1 MSNELALVEKVELRL
16 ALADTDEKF
25 ESALNLYLAP
35 ILLKFSSSDVA
46 VKTQINKIVKYL
58 LTRINTSHVKLPI
71 RNLLSQ
77 VKSPNVAASVD
88 PTVVQS
94 YTILFISK
102 GLPRLS
108 ERERLELI
116 PLIIDGI
123 STMKDA
129 TASRMFNV
137 LCKLLLDWHADDSH
151 KDSYLSSWNVND
163 SDQTF
168 LITKFSEFMLMGPV
182 LPDESHN
189 IPQDLTFPGLSSSSV
204 SFFTYQA
211 GATFDLGTLTIYK
224 KAILR
229 FSEAVFSNSATL
241 IAIIASADTSTSLAN
256 DAQSF
261 LKRIKVDYESKPLV
275 DQLIDLFI
283 GDSDRPPASLYL
295 QEKIMNFCSQSHLA
309 ASSPKAAQ
317 LCSLGLESDYSRLKH
332 STIKFIKWLST
343 AMLKNKTM
351 QDETL
356 CRTIAIQL
364 KNNLAK
370 EDVTNNTTN
379 TTQRRFQYEALAV
392 VLRRVKNQ
400 EDCTFVDFLFRMMER
415 DSPDLI
421 SSIQDAFSAL
431 SPSLLKLPSDEK
443 HKLMEIFASYIKQ
456 MPTFET
462 RDNILSCRYAAVK
475 LVNACFPF
483 NDAKAR
489 ILDVLA
495 QTQFDKPE
503 TLEEAS
509 KGLHPYYFSLIQN
522 IKSSDCKLTVEFPDF
537 ESIIQEV
544 QHIDHVNIGKL
555 MTFAWRCLVMQAI
568 RGCVTVIVP
577 DQQWEIR
584 LENALDYDEK
594 VKSLLVK
601 ELQRLDDKS
610 LRTDSGPS
618 LLSVYLKMQL
628 DVFVAESSLE
638 AGRQLYQILISSP
651 RQAFSST
658 AFSVNQLKSMLTTS
672 ISDEVLLYVSK
683 CLAIIASQDTLEEQD
698 LKSLLTGLLSDDQIM
713 ACSFLISQLVLHGK
727 LKVVSTD
734 LFDEVLMKI
743 ENSLSS
749 SSSKIQREGFES
761 LSQLALFGCL
771 GPILTL
777 SSKVKSYKSKF
788 IKLLLPL
795 VKKLN
800 EKATIAI
807 SCVSLSLLR
816 SDTEFLPLIE
826 SALYGT
832 YTSKQTDFHFTAGE
846 AFSILAAGVHSKV
859 VMNKLDIREE
869 SVSPPLEH
877 DVSRVPIILDTIIEA
892 CEDTK
897 PALKRAGCIWLL
909 SLVQHCGHLE
919 PLQNNL
925 SLLQRSFLRFLADKD
940 EIIQESASRG
950 LSLVYEMGDAELK
963 DTLTHNLLSSFTD
976 SRKSVTSGYLH
987 EETELF
993 DPGVLNTGDSSVSTY
1008 KDVLNLASE
1017 VGDPSLVYK
1026 FMSIAKS
1033 SALWS
1038 SRKGIA
1044 FGLGAILDKSKLE
1057 ALIANDQRLS
1067 SRLIPKL
1074 FRYRFDP
1081 SPSVAKTMN
1090 DIWNSLLPNSK
1101 VITDNFETIL
1111 RDLLTN
1117 MGNREWRVRQA
1128 STAAIQDLLRHVSF
1142 EEYET
1147 YLEKIWTM
1155 AFRVMDDIKESVRVE
1170 ANSLTR
1176 YLATTMVNKISNVD
1190 HQTSNESKILSQLV
1204 PFLLGSNGLLNDSDE
1219 VKNFALQII
1228 IKLAKSSSIL
1238 LKPYICDLIE
1248 QLTMMMSS
1256 IEPQIANYLALNAD
1270 KYNIKSDDIDSQRL
1284 AALSSSPLMEAIER
1298 LMNLLD
1304 EGLMAD
1310 FIIHLSDAVKK
1321 SVGLPS
1327 KVTGSKIII
1336 SLITR
1341 HYIISQKYGD
1351 DLLKICMSQLKDRNE
1366 TVSKSF
1372 AISAGYCVRIA
1383 SLKKI
1388 DSLAKKLKAYYFEAG
1403 DNEKLKLLSANASES
1418 ISKYSGD
1425 RFQSIAVSYLPLIFV
1440 GKHDPVQEVSDLF
1453 TKAWEDSSSG
1463 GSGPIKLY
1471 LKEIIELIMLNINST
1486 DLQIR
1491 QSIALSII
1499 EIVDKLGP
1507 EISSLSN
1514 YLNQLYEILI
1524 VSLRGRSYKGK
1535 ENLLRSLV
1543 LLATKTPNFLH
1554 EAENSETFDQV
1565 KRCVLIEA
1573 GRKNREYAI
1582 HSVQSLGIFLGT
1594 FPDAEMY
1601 EEYLDLIDSFIQ
1613 PKPKNESDMDTDS
1626 EDDKAKLNKKA
1637 KDARLEEM
1645 KIQLLENQLSALNSA
1660 EPNRKLCEHIM
1671 KNLVEYFDDD
1681 RFQQTYKTQLVVI
1694 EGFTKLLK
1702 TFELLDDDLKRQM
1715 SEIWNTLSTNCANRD
1730 NLQNVLI
1737 AFIRA
1742 TSEFAK
1748 VCPAVSESC
1757 NDKLEEMASLEINS
1771 IINMEISK
1779 ALNK

>member
-58 LTRINTSHVKLPI
+58 LTRINTSQVKLPI
-71 RNLLSQ
+71 RNLVNQ
-77 VKSPNVAASVD
+77 AKSPKVAAGVD

-108 ERERLELI
+108 EKERLELI
-116 PLIIDGI
+116 PLIINGI
-123 STMKDA
+123 SAMKDVI
-129 TASRMFNV
+129 ASRMFNV
-137 LCKLLLDWHADDSH
+137 LCKILLDWHADDSQ
-151 KDSYLSSWNVND
+151 KGSYLSIWNVNE
-163 SDQTF
+163 SDQNF
-168 LITKFSEFMLMGPV
+168 LISKFSEFMLMGPV

-189 IPQDLTFPGLSSSSV
+189 IPQNLTFPGLSSSSI

-211 GATFDLGTLTIYK
+211 GATFDLGTLTNYK
-224 KAILR
+224 KAIFR
-229 FSEAVFSNSATL
+229 FSETVLSKSATK

-256 DAQSF
+256 DANSF
-261 LKRIKVDYESKPLV
+261 LKRIQVDYENKSLI

-283 GDSDRPPASLYL
+283 GDSVRPPASLYL
-295 QEKIMNFCSQSHLA
+295 QEKIMSFCSQSHFA

-317 LCSLGLESDYSRLKH
+317 LCTLGLESDYPRLKQ

-343 AMLKNKTM
+343 AMLKNETRH
-351 QDETL
+351 DETL
-356 CRTIAIQL
+356 CKTIGL
-364 KNNLAK
+364 ELRNNLAK
-370 EDVTNNTTN
+370 EDATNN

-392 VLRRVKNQ
+392 VLRRINDPK
-400 EDCTFVDFLFRMMER
+400 DCTFVDFLFKMIVR
-415 DSPDLI
+415 DSADLR
-421 SSIQDAFSAL
+421 SSIQDAISAL
-431 SPSLLKLPSDEK
+431 APSLPKLSSDEK
-443 HKLMEIFASYIKQ
+443 QKLMEILASYIKET
-456 MPTFET
+456 PTFET

-475 LVNACFPF
+475 LVNVCFPF
-483 NDAKAR
+483 SDTKAR
-489 ILDVLA
+489 ILNVLA

-522 IKSSDCKLTVEFPDF
+522 IKSSESLTVEFPSF
-537 ESIIQEV
+537 ESIVQEA
-544 QHIDHVNIGKL
+544 QHIDHANIGKL

-568 RGCVTVIVP
+568 KGSVTVIVP
-577 DQQWEIR
+577 DQQWETR
-584 LENALDYDEK
+584 LENALEYDEK
-594 VKSLLVK
+594 VKSLLFK
-601 ELQRLDDKS
+601 ELERLEDPS
-610 LRTDSGPS
+610 LRGDPS
-618 LLSVYLKMQL
+618 LLSAFLKMQL

-651 RQAFSST
+651 RQAVSST
-658 AFSVNQLKSMLTTS
+658 VSSIPQLKAMLTES
-672 ISDEVLLYVSK
+672 VSDEVKLYVSK
-683 CLAIIASQDTLEEQD
+683 CLAIIASQDTLEEQN
-698 LKSLLTGLLSDDQIM
+698 LKSHLTSLFNDDQIM
-713 ACSFLISQLVLHGK
+713 ATSFLISQLVLHGK
-727 LKVVSTD
+727 QRVVTTE
-734 LFDEVLMKI
+734 LFDEVLVKI
-743 ENSLSS
+743 EISIKS
-749 SSSKIQREGFES
+749 SSSKLQREGLES

-777 SSKVKSYKSKF
+777 SSKVNSYNSKF
-788 IKLLLPL
+788 VELLLPL

-800 EKATIAI
+800 EKAAIAI
-807 SCVSLSLLR
+807 SCLSLSLPR
-816 SDTEFLPLIE
+816 SDTENLSLIE

-832 YTSKQTDFHFTAGE
+832 HNSKQTDFYFTAGE
-846 AFSILAAGVHSKV
+846 AFSILAAGVRSKV
-859 VMNKLDIREE
+859 VMNKLDIRDE
-869 SVSPPLEH
+869 SLSPPLEH
-877 DVSRVPIILDTIIEA
+877 DVSRLPSILDTVIEA
-892 CEDTK
+892 CANTK
-897 PALKRAGCIWLL
+897 PALRKAGCIWLL

-919 PLQNNL
+919 HLQNNL

-950 LSLVYEMGDAELK
+950 LSLVYEMGDSELK
-963 DTLTHNLLSSFTD
+963 DTLTHDLLGSFTD
-976 SRKSVTSGYLH
+976 SRKSTTSGYLH
-987 EETELF
+987 EDTELF
-993 DPGVLNTGDSSVSTY
+993 DPGVMNTGDSSVSTY
-1008 KDVLNLASE
+1008 KDVLSLASE
-1017 VGDPSLVYK
+1017 VGDPGLVYK

-1057 ALIANDQRLS
+1057 ALIANDQKLS

-1081 SPSVAKTMN
+1081 SPSVAKIMN

-1101 VITDNFETIL
+1101 VITDNFKTIL
-1111 RDLLTN
+1111 EDLLTN
-1117 MGNREWRVRQA
+1117 MGAREWRVRQA

-1142 EEYET
+1142 EEYEAH
-1147 YLEKIWTM
+1147 LGKIWTM
-1155 AFRVMDDIKESVRVE
+1155 AFRVMDDIKESVRAE
-1170 ANSLTR
+1170 GNSLTR
-1176 YLATTMVNKISNVD
+1176 YLATTMVNKISSVD
-1190 HQTSNESKILSQLV
+1190 HQTSNDSKILSQLV
-1204 PFLLGSNGLLNDSDE
+1204 PFLLGSNGLLNDSDD

-1228 IKLAKSSSIL
+1228 IKLAKSSSLL
-1238 LKPYICDLIE
+1238 LKPYICDMIE

-1256 IEPQIANYLALNAD
+1256 IEPQVVNYLALNAE
-1270 KYNIKSDDIDSQRL
+1270 KYNMKSDDIDSQRL
-1284 AALSSSPLMEAIER
+1284 AALGSSPLMEAIEQ

-1304 EGLMAD
+1304 EELMTD

-1336 SLITR
+1336 TLITR
-1341 HYIISQKYGD
+1341 HYIISQRHGD

-1366 TVSKSF
+1366 TVSKSY

-1403 DNEKLKLLSANASES
+1403 DNEKLKLLSASASES

-1425 RFQSIAVSYLPLIFV
+1425 KFQSIAVSYLPLIFV
-1440 GKHDPVQEVSDLF
+1440 GKHDPVKEVSDLF
-1453 TKAWEDSSSG
+1453 TKAWEESSSG

-1471 LKEIIELIMLNINST
+1471 LKEIIELIMSNIDST

-1499 EIVDKLGP
+1499 EIVDKLGQ

-1514 YLNQLYEILI
+1514 YLGQLYKILI

-1535 ENLLRSLV
+1535 ENLLSSLV
-1543 LLATKTPNFLH
+1543 LLSTKTPNFLH
-1554 EAENSETFDQV
+1554 ETDNSKIFDQV
-1565 KRCVLIEA
+1565 KRYILIEA
-1573 GRKNREYAI
+1573 RRKNKEYAI

-1594 FPDAEMY
+1594 FPDEEMY

-1626 EDDKAKLNKKA
+1626 EDDDRNSNKKA
-1637 KDARLEEM
+1637 KDARLEET
-1645 KIQLLENQLSALNSA
+1645 KIKLLENQLSALNPA
-1660 EPNRKLCEHIM
+1660 EPNRNLCEHIM

-1681 RFQQTYKTQLVVI
+1681 RFQLTYKTQLAII
-1694 EGFTKLLK
+1694 EGFAKLLES
-1702 TFELLDDDLKRQM
+1702 FDLLDNDLKKRM
-1715 SEIWNTLSTNCANRD
+1715 FDIWTTISTNCANRE

-1742 TSEFAK
+1742 TSDFAK
-1748 VCPAVSESC
+1748 ICPAVSESC
-1757 NDKLEEMASLEINS
+1757 NKKLEEVASLEINS
-1771 IINMEISK
+1771 VVNMEVSK
-1779 ALNK
+1779 ALNR

>member
-16 ALADTDEKF
+16 ALADTDVKF

-46 VKTQINKIVKYL
+46 VRTQINKIVKYL
-58 LTRINTSHVKLPI
+58 LTRINTSNVKLPI
-71 RNLLSQ
+71 RNLINQ
-77 VKSPNVAASVD
+77 VKSPNVAAGVD

-94 YTILFISK
+94 YTLLFISK
-102 GLPRLS
+102 GLPRLP
-108 ERERLELI
+108 EKERLDLI

-123 STMKDA
+123 SAMKDVI
-129 TASRMFNV
+129 ASRMFNV
-137 LCKLLLDWHADDSH
+137 LCKLLLDWHADDSQ
-151 KDSYLSSWNVND
+151 KGAYLSSWNVNE

-168 LITKFSEFMLMGPV
+168 LINKFSEFMLMGPV

-189 IPQDLTFPGLSSSSV
+189 IPQNLTFPGLSSSSI

-211 GATFDLGTLTIYK
+211 GATFDLGTLTNYK
-224 KAILR
+224 KAIFR
-229 FSEAVFSNSATL
+229 FSEAIFQNSATI

-256 DAQSF
+256 DATSF
-261 LKRIKVDYESKPLV
+261 LKRIQVNYESKSLV

-283 GDSDRPPASLYL
+283 GDSERPPASLYL

-309 ASSPKAAQ
+309 AFSPKAAQ
-317 LCSLGLESDYSRLKH
+317 LCSLGLESDYPRLKQ

-343 AMLKNKTM
+343 AMLKNETRH
-351 QDETL
+351 DETL
-356 CRTIAIQL
+356 CKTIAIQL
-364 KNNLAK
+364 RNNLAK
-370 EDVTNNTTN
+370 EDATN

-392 VLRRVKNQ
+392 VFRRLKVP
-400 EDCTFVDFLFRMMER
+400 EDCTFVNFLFKMMEHE
-415 DSPDLI
+415 SADLR
-421 SSIQDAFSAL
+421 SSIQDAIYAL
-431 SPSLLKLPSDEK
+431 APLLPQLPSDEK
-443 HKLMEIFASYIKQ
+443 QKLMDLLESYIKE

-462 RDNILSCRYAAVK
+462 KDNILSCRYAAVK

-483 NDAKAR
+483 SDTRAR
-489 ILDVLA
+489 IVNVLA

-522 IKSSDCKLTVEFPDF
+522 IKSSESKVTVEFPDF
-537 ESIIQEV
+537 ESLVQEAH
-544 QHIDHVNIGKL
+544 HIDHANIGKL

-584 LENALDYDEK
+584 LENALEYDEK
-594 VKSLLVK
+594 VKSLIVK
-601 ELQRLDDKS
+601 ELKRLEDKP
-610 LRTDSGPS
+610 LQLDPR
-618 LLSVYLKMQL
+618 LSVLSVFLKMQL
-628 DVFVAESSLE
+628 EVFISESGLE

-651 RQAFSST
+651 RQALCSTIFSIDR
-658 AFSVNQLKSMLTTS
+658 LKAILTVS
-672 ISDEVLLYVSK
+672 LSDDVLLYASK
-683 CLAIIASQDTLEEQD
+683 CLAIIASQDTLEEEN
-698 LKSLLTGLLSDDQIM
+698 LKSLLTSLLSDDQIM
-713 ACSFLISQLVLHGK
+713 ATSFLISQLVLRGK
-727 LKVVSTD
+727 QRLVSTE

-743 ENSLSS
+743 ENYINSPSS
-749 SSSKIQREGFES
+749 RFHREGLES
-761 LSQLALFGCL
+761 LSQLASYGCL
-771 GPILTL
+771 GPVLTL
-777 SSKVKSYKSKF
+777 SSKVNSYKSKF
-788 IKLLLPL
+788 VELLLPL

-800 EKATIAI
+800 EKAAIAI
-807 SCVSLSLLR
+807 SCVSLSLPI
-816 SDTEFLPLIE
+816 SDTEYLPLIE

-832 YTSKQTDFHFTAGE
+832 HNSKQTEFYFTAGE
-846 AFSILAAGVHSKV
+846 AFSILAAGVQSKV
-859 VMNKLDIREE
+859 VANKLDIRDE
-869 SVSPPLEH
+869 SLSPPLEH
-877 DVSRVPIILDTIIEA
+877 DDSRLPIILDTIIEA
-892 CEDTK
+892 CANTK

-919 PLQNNL
+919 HLQNNL
-925 SLLQRSFLRFLADKD
+925 GLLQRSFLRFLTDKD
-940 EIIQESASRG
+940 EIIQESATRG
-950 LSLVYEMGDAELK
+950 LSMVYEMGDAELK
-963 DTLTHNLLSSFTD
+963 DTLTHDLLSSFTD
-976 SRKSVTSGYLH
+976 SRKSATSGYLH

-993 DPGVLNTGDSSVSTY
+993 DPGVMNTGDSSVSTY

-1057 ALIANDQRLS
+1057 TLISNDQKLA

-1081 SPSVAKTMN
+1081 SPSVAQTMN
-1090 DIWNSLLPNSK
+1090 DIWSSLLPNSK

-1111 RDLLTN
+1111 SDLLTN
-1117 MGNREWRVRQA
+1117 MGSREWRVRQA
-1128 STAAIQDLLRHVSF
+1128 SAAAIQDLLRHVSF

-1147 YLEKIWTM
+1147 HLEKIWTM

-1170 ANSLTR
+1170 GNSLTR
-1176 YLATTMVNKISNVD
+1176 YLATTMVNKISSTD
-1190 HQTSNESKILSQLV
+1190 HQTSNDSKILSQLV
-1204 PFLLGSNGLLNDSDE
+1204 PFLLGSNGLLNDSDD

-1228 IKLAKSSSIL
+1228 IKLARSSSIL
-1238 LKPYICDLIE
+1238 LKPYICDMVG

-1256 IEPQIANYLALNAD
+1256 IEPQVVNYLALNAD
-1270 KYNIKSDDIDSQRL
+1270 KYNMKSDDIDSQRL
-1284 AALSSSPLMEAIER
+1284 AALGSSPIMEAIEQ

-1304 EGLMAD
+1304 ENLMTD
-1310 FIIHLSDAVKK
+1310 FIVHLSDAVKK

-1336 SLITR
+1336 TLITR
-1341 HYIISQKYGD
+1341 HYIISQTHGD
-1351 DLLKICMSQLKDRNE
+1351 DFLKICMSQLKDRNE
-1366 TVSKSF
+1366 TVSKSY

-1403 DNEKLKLLSANASES
+1403 DNEKLKLLSASASES

-1425 RFQSIAVSYLPLIFV
+1425 KFQSIAVSFLPLIFV
-1440 GKHDPVQEVSDLF
+1440 GKHDPVKEVSDLF
-1453 TKAWEDSSSG
+1453 TTAWEDSSSG

-1471 LKEIIELIMLNINST
+1471 LKEIIELIMSHINST

-1507 EISSLSN
+1507 EIGSLGN
-1514 YLNQLYEILI
+1514 YLGQLYEILI

-1543 LLATKTPNFLH
+1543 LLATKTPNYLY
-1554 EAENSETFDQV
+1554 ETENIQTFDQV
-1565 KRCVLIEA
+1565 KRCILVEA
-1573 GRKNREYAI
+1573 RRKNKEYAI

-1594 FPDAEMY
+1594 FPDEEMY
-1601 EEYLDLIDSFIQ
+1601 EEYLGLIDSFIQ

-1626 EDDKAKLNKKA
+1626 EDDATKSNKKA

-1645 KIQLLENQLSALNSA
+1645 KIQLLENQSSALNLV
-1660 EPNRKLCEHIM
+1660 EPNRNLCEHIM

-1681 RFQQTYKTQLVVI
+1681 RYQQTYKTQLAI
-1694 EGFTKLLK
+1694 IKGFAKLLK
-1702 TFELLDDDLKRQM
+1702 SFEILDDDLKKQM
-1715 SEIWNTLSTNCANRD
+1715 FDIWITISTNCANRE

-1742 TSEFAK
+1742 TSEFAR

-1757 NDKLEEMASLEINS
+1757 KKKLEEMASLEINS
-1771 IINMEISK
+1771 VVNMEISN